1 MKKRTAVIGAALSLI
16 PMGQPLV
23 IGGGAALTSAAVMLA
38 VPQSAQAESSNY
50 YVEIAKDAMRNN
62 DFDAAIRYFTEAI
75 NIDPRNISAYQGRGL
90 ARHKLEGLPNPGTCS
105 DYKKAV
111 SLGSKDSYFLVGL
124 SWCKE
129 PYL

>member
-62 DFDAAIRYFTEAI
+62 DFDAAIRCLLRQLILIHEI
-75 NIDPRNISAYQGRGL
+75 
-90 ARHKLEGLPNPGTCS
+90 
-105 DYKKAV
+105 
-111 SLGSKDSYFLVGL
+111 LVHIKVGG
-124 SWCKE
+124 
-129 PYL
+129 